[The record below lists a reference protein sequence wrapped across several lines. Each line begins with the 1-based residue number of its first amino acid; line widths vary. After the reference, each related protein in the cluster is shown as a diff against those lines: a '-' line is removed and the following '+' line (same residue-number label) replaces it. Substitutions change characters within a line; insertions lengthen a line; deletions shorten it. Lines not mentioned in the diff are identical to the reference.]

1 MENIRLKYIDIDE
14 FEEDVYLHYVEI
26 FPDNE
31 RKPLKLIKASYEKG
45 YTKLIKII
53 SNDKFVGFMM
63 IIRVK
68 NGEYTLLDYFAI
80 LPEYRN
86 SKLGTKAIEIL
97 LEEEKECR
105 GILAEIEKTGLGANE
120 EENVYR
126 EKRKRF
132 YERTNFRKLDFEILL
147 YGVLYTPYL
156 FSKLNDDDE
165 KIIEEILKIYEEI
178 SGKEK
183 IKQNC
188 KIIK

>member
-1 MENIRLKYIDIDE
+1 
-14 FEEDVYLHYVEI
+14 
-26 FPDNE
+26 
-31 RKPLKLIKASYEKG
+31 
-45 YTKLIKII
+45 
-53 SNDKFVGFMM
+53 M

-86 SKLGTKAIEIL
+86 SKLGTKAIEAL

-120 EENVYR
+120 EENEYR

-132 YERTNFRKLDFEILL
+132 YERTNFKKLDFEILL
-147 YGVLYTPYL
+147 YGVLYTPYI
-156 FSKLNDDDE
+156 FSKLKDDDD
-165 KIIEEILKIYEEI
+165 KIIEEILKIYEEV

-183 IKQNC
+183 IKKNC